1 MNNVTLLRVVNLTK
15 SFPQGKEE
23 HFVLKNINLVFSRK
37 GMVLLSGK
45 SGSGKS
51 TLLNLIAGIIS
62 PTSGNIIYKEAVVA
76 TFKAKD
82 MNRYR
87 NQEIGLV
94 FQHYNLF
101 EKQSVLFN
109 VILPLLIAGR
119 GISKAY
125 EEGRL
130 LLSQYQMSDFANKE
144 VEKLSGGEKQRVA
157 VMRAIINNPAIV
169 LADEPTGALDRKN
182 AEITL
187 SMLKEISHSRLVI
200 IVSHDV
206 ELVMRFANRHIQ
218 LKDGRIEADK
228 YIKEDV
234 AIK

>member
-1 MNNVTLLRVVNLTK
+1 MNNVTLLRIDNLSK
-15 SFPQGKEE
+15 SFPQGKEDY
-23 HFVLKNINLVFSRK
+23 FVLKKINLSLCKK

-62 PTSGNIIYKEAVVA
+62 PTSGNIIYKEADVA

-109 VILPLLIAGR
+109 VILPLLIAGK

-130 LLSQYQMSDFANKE
+130 LLAHYQMSDFADKE

-206 ELVMRFANRHIQ
+206 ELAMRFADRHIQ
-218 LKDGRIEADK
+218 LQDGF
-228 YIKEDV
+228 IKTDEYVKKDV
-234 AIK
+234 ATK

>member
-1 MNNVTLLRVVNLTK
+1 MNNVPILKIDDLTK
-15 SFPQGKEE
+15 SFPLGKQECI
-23 HFVLKNINLVFSRK
+23 VLRHINLSFFQK

-62 PTSGNIIYKEAVVA
+62 PTSGSIIYKEVSIS

-82 MNRYR
+82 LNRYR

-109 VILPLLIAGR
+109 VILPLLIAGK

-125 EEGRL
+125 EEGRR
-130 LLSQYQMSDFANKE
+130 LLSQYQMSDFADKE

-157 VMRAIINNPAIV
+157 VMRAIVNNPAIV

-182 AEITL
+182 AKITL
-187 SMLKEISHSRLVI
+187 AMLKNISQSRLVI
-200 IVSHDV
+200 IVSHDI
-206 ELVMRFANRHIQ
+206 ELTMQYANRHIA
-218 LKDGRIEADK
+218 LKDGILATDK
-228 YIKEDV
+228 IVKRNV
-234 AIK
+234 